1 MKKPTKRDTINLFF
15 SAFLIIAFIVCA
27 HFFSQYASAL
37 SQPLG
42 SIIPILVY
50 AVFGLL
56 MFYATRVGDGK
67 AVKRFSLVTLIVMV
81 LPSIYIIV
89 ASLAPGLPLYDVFSN
104 ANGSGLSVI
113 ATLASIALGYGI
125 PYSFLSGFE
134 VADDEAVEEETGN
147 PVQGGI
153 EADLADDENAED
165 TAFEESEEVETE
177 ELSEDEG
184 ESTDETD
191 NGENA

>member
-1 MKKPTKRDTINLFF
+1 MKKPTKRDTVNLFF

-27 HFFSQYASAL
+27 HFFAQYASAL
-37 SQPLG
+37 SQPFG
-42 SIIPILVY
+42 SIISILVY

-56 MFYATRVGDGK
+56 VFYATRVGDGR

-81 LPSIYIIV
+81 LPSLYIIV

-113 ATLASIALGYGI
+113 VTLASIALGYGI

-134 VADDEAVEEETGN
+134 LADEDVAEEETSQL
-147 PVQGGI
+147 VQGGI
-153 EADLADDENAED
+153 EADLEDDENAED
-165 TAFEESEEVETE
+165 ADFEETE
-177 ELSEDEG
+177 EEKTSEDDSET
-184 ESTDETD
+184 TDETD
-191 NGENA
+191 NGEEV

>member
-1 MKKPTKRDTINLFF
+1 MKKPTKRDTVNLFF

-56 MFYATRVGDGK
+56 VFYATRVGDGR

-81 LPSIYIIV
+81 LPSLYIII
-89 ASLAPGLPLYDVFSN
+89 ASLAPGLPLNSVFAN

-113 ATLASIALGYGI
+113 VTLASIALGYGI
-125 PYSFLSGFE
+125 PYSFLSGYE
-134 VADDEAVEEETGN
+134 LADENALEEETEGL
-147 PVQGGI
+147 VQGGI
-153 EADLADDENAED
+153 EADIADDENAED
-165 TAFEESEEVETE
+165 TAFEETEEVASDET
-177 ELSEDEG
+177 SDDEN

-191 NGENA
+191 NGEEA

>member
-1 MKKPTKRDTINLFF
+1 MKKPTKRDTVNLFF

-27 HFFSQYASAL
+27 HFFAQYASAL
-37 SQPLG
+37 SQPFG

-56 MFYATRVGDGK
+56 MFYATRVGDGR

-81 LPSIYIIV
+81 LPSLYIIV

-113 ATLASIALGYGI
+113 VTLASIALGYGI

-134 VADDEAVEEETGN
+134 LADEEVAEEETSQL
-147 PVQGGI
+147 VQGGI
-153 EADLADDENAED
+153 EADLEDDENADETD
-165 TAFEESEEVETE
+165 FEETE
-177 ELSEDEG
+177 EEKASEDDSET
-184 ESTDETD
+184 TDETD
-191 NGENA
+191 NGEEV

>member
-1 MKKPTKRDTINLFF
+1 MKKPTKRDTVNLFF

-56 MFYATRVGDGK
+56 VFYATRVGDGK

-81 LPSIYIIV
+81 LPSLYIIV
-89 ASLAPGLPLYDVFSN
+89 ASLAPGLPLNSVFAN

-113 ATLASIALGYGI
+113 VTLASIALGYGI

-134 VADDEAVEEETGN
+134 LADDEETVEDETSEL
-147 PVQGGI
+147 VQGGI
-153 EADLADDENAED
+153 EVDLADDENAED
-165 TAFEESEEVETE
+165 TSFEETE
-177 ELSEDEG
+177 ETTENASES

-191 NGENA
+191 NGEEV

>member
-1 MKKPTKRDTINLFF
+1 MYGGHIMKKPTKRDTINLFF

-81 LPSIYIIV
+81 LPSLYIIV
-89 ASLAPGLPLYDVFSN
+89 ASLAPGLPLYDVFFKCKR
-104 ANGSGLSVI
+104 
-113 ATLASIALGYGI
+113 LGI
-125 PYSFLSGFE
+125 KPL
-134 VADDEAVEEETGN
+134 
-147 PVQGGI
+147 
-153 EADLADDENAED
+153 L
-165 TAFEESEEVETE
+165 
-177 ELSEDEG
+177 
-184 ESTDETD
+184 
-191 NGENA
+191 

>member
-1 MKKPTKRDTINLFF
+1 MKKPTKRDTVNLFF
-15 SAFLIIAFIVCA
+15 SAFLIVAFIVCA

-37 SQPLG
+37 SQPIG

-56 MFYATRVGDGK
+56 VFYATRVGDGK

-81 LPSIYIIV
+81 LPSLYIII
-89 ASLAPGLPLYDVFSN
+89 ASLAPGLPLNCVFAN
-104 ANGSGLSVI
+104 ASGSGLSVI
-113 ATLASIALGYGI
+113 VTLASIALGYGI

-134 VADDEAVEEETGN
+134 LAREDAVEDETSEH
-147 PVQGGI
+147 VQGGI

-165 TAFEESEEVETE
+165 TSFEETDEA
-177 ELSEDEG
+177 SEDASES

-191 NGENA
+191 NGEEA

>member
-56 MFYATRVGDGK
+56 MFYASKTRSSAAY
-67 AVKRFSLVTLIVMV
+67 AVSAHQNFTPNLFMS
-81 LPSIYIIV
+81 
-89 ASLAPGLPLYDVFSN
+89 A
-104 ANGSGLSVI
+104 
-113 ATLASIALGYGI
+113 
-125 PYSFLSGFE
+125 
-134 VADDEAVEEETGN
+134 AV
-147 PVQGGI
+147 
-153 EADLADDENAED
+153 
-165 TAFEESEEVETE
+165 
-177 ELSEDEG
+177 
-184 ESTDETD
+184 
-191 NGENA
+191 

>member
-1 MKKPTKRDTINLFF
+1 MKKPTKRDTVNLFF

-56 MFYATRVGDGK
+56 VFYATRVGDGK

-81 LPSIYIIV
+81 LPSLYIIV
-89 ASLAPGLPLYDVFSN
+89 ASLAPGLPLNSVFAN

-113 ATLASIALGYGI
+113 VTLASIALGYGI

-134 VADDEAVEEETGN
+134 LADDEGTVEDETSEL
-147 PVQGGI
+147 VQGGI

-165 TAFEESEEVETE
+165 TSFEETE
-177 ELSEDEG
+177 ETTENASESES

-191 NGENA
+191 NGEEV